1 MSATLTVRAEGKPL
15 PVRQNQSQMR
25 VWTALALI
33 VSVALFVA
41 ALRTDV
47 YVATS
52 PPARRRATGPWHVF
66 ARKVYSVVAFAGVAY
81 LFGRSRT
88 ERGLA
93 TPLGLAVA
101 VLALYSTAIEIGQF
115 LLGSHEGIWW
125 NLIDIGCGALGGI
138 LGVAAL
144 RIRFGPHRS

>member
-1 MSATLTVRAEGKPL
+1 M
-15 PVRQNQSQMR
+15 RQNQSQRR

-33 VSVALFVA
+33 VSTALFVA

-52 PPARRRATGPWHVF
+52 PPALPWHVF
-66 ARKVYSVVAFAGVAY
+66 VRKVYSVIAFTGVAY
-81 LFGRSRT
+81 LFGRSRE
-88 ERGLA
+88 ERGHG
-93 TPLGLAVA
+93 TPPGLAVA

-144 RIRFGPHRS
+144 RIPFARRRR